1 MIGIDWSPNAALL
14 SDDTT
19 EITLESELFITSP
32 SVLWQ
37 PQLALRGNDTY
48 CISCTESGKQTA
60 ILKTS
65 LENINFSL
73 EKEFLNCCQACV
85 WSRKE
90 NIVF

>member
-48 CISCTESGKQTA
+48 CISC
-60 ILKTS
+60 
-65 LENINFSL
+65 
-73 EKEFLNCCQACV
+73 
-85 WSRKE
+85 
-90 NIVF
+90 

>member
-32 SVLWQ
+32 VLWQ

-65 LENINFSL
+65 LENTNFSL
-73 EKEFLNCCQACV
+73 KKEFLNCCQACV